1 MAKLI
6 KAYKENFTIVDNEI
20 FKDQRLSY
28 KELGLLCQMLSLPN
42 NWNFSVAG
50 LAVIHKDGTDSIKA
64 GIKKLE
70 EYGYLTRKQ
79 ARDDRGVFSGHNYLI
94 YQNPKENP
102 DYESSGDSMTEKEPL
117 VENPLTDNPP
127 ADNPSTGNPSS
138 ANPPTGKPTAGKQ
151 AQYSTKESSTQ
162 ESSTNQSITE
172 LLSMYESDSE
182 ADTNKYSEEEIMG
195 WDDDEFYRHL
205 TKSENDAFLR
215 LFEASIRGE
224 IRSSKSSL
232 IEYFK
237 KMKARGWRDYSN
249 RRIKNIEGYVRS
261 NFDLYTEN
269 QKYRRNRREDIIP
282 VYDTSK
288 NPSFNEEEFNRRME
302 ERKKEDD
309 EE

>member
-6 KAYKENFTIVDNEI
+6 KGSKKNYTVIDNTV
-20 FKDQRLSY
+20 FKDTRLSL
-28 KELGLLCQMLSLPN
+28 KDKGLFCQMISLPD
-42 NWNFSVAG
+42 NWNFSIKGITA
-50 LAVIHKDGTDSIKA
+50 LCDDGKDSIRA
-64 GIKKLE
+64 GMENLE
-70 EYGYLTRKQ
+70 KYGYLTRKQ
-79 ARDDRGVFSGHNYLI
+79 ARDKGGSFSGYDYYIYHN
-94 YQNPKENP
+94 
-102 DYESSGDSMTEKEPL
+102 
-117 VENPLTDNPP
+117 P
-127 ADNPSTGNPSS
+127 ADNPDYDPSVENPQMDEKDNESPLSENPTTGNPTS
-138 ANPPTGKPTAGKQ
+138 ANPTTVKPTSVKPSSDNPT
-151 AQYSTKESSTQ
+151 QYSTKESSTQ
-162 ESSTNQSITE
+162 ESSTIQSITE

-269 QKYRRNRREDIIP
+269 QKYRRNRKEDIIP

-288 NPSFNEEEFNRRME
+288 NPSFDEEEFNRRME